1 MYSKTDKIKITIH
14 DKADEAIE
22 ERFESLFSQYQTAI
36 FFMIFWDFLM
46 FYQIFLSPQVKLWA
60 IIPYKDCV

>member
-1 MYSKTDKIKITIH
+1 MYSKTDKIKMTIH
-14 DKADEAIE
+14 DKADEVIE
-22 ERFESLFSQYQTAI
+22 ERFQSLFSQYQTAI